1 MSHNIRLAPFDIEF
15 ACDEDE
21 SILAAALRRGI
32 GLRYGCKHGACGSC
46 KARVV
51 EGEVDI
57 NEASGFALM
66 DYERDAGMALLCSA
80 YPLEDV
86 VIELSDYDEAELSA
100 ARPVQEYRCQVVGLE
115 QIAADI
121 WRLLLATT
129 GPERFLYD
137 PGQFAEL
144 CVAGS
149 EHWRAYSMA
158 NLANAHGRVEFLIR
172 QVRGGQFSTALAE
185 RVRIGDD
192 LMLRGPYGQFGLSSG
207 HAPIVMIAGGS
218 GMAPILALL
227 RSLATE
233 GSERPVTFFYGA
245 RRHEDLICAED
256 IEAIGK
262 ALASFVYI
270 PALSEPVVSSDWM
283 GETGLITEVID
294 RLAGN
299 LRGSEAYLCGPPG
312 MIDTS
317 IEVLKAHGMFA
328 SRIRYDKFVSTE
340 EQQKQS

>member
-1 MSHNIRLAPFDIEF
+1 MSHNVRLAPFDIEF
-15 ACDEDE
+15 ACGEDE
-21 SILAAALRRGI
+21 SILAAALREGI

-46 KARVV
+46 KAKVV
-51 EGEVDI
+51 EGEVDVSD
-57 NEASGFALM
+57 ASGFALM

-86 VIELSDYDEAELSA
+86 VVELDDYDEAELSA
-100 ARPVQEYRCQVVGLE
+100 ARPIKEYRCHVVAVE
-115 QIAADI
+115 QIATDI

-129 GPERFLYD
+129 GPERFEYD

-144 CVAGS
+144 CLAGN

-158 NLANAHGRVEFLIR
+158 NLPDDKGQIEFLIK
-172 QVRGGQFSTALAE
+172 QVPGGQFSTALAE
-185 RVRIGDD
+185 RVRIDD
-192 LMLRGPYGQFGLSSG
+192 EILLRGPYGQFGINKG

-227 RSLATE
+227 RSLAAE
-233 GSERPVTFFYGA
+233 RSARPVTFFYGA

-256 IEAIGK
+256 IEAVGK
-262 ALASFVYI
+262 GLASFAYV
-270 PALSEPVVSSDWM
+270 PAVSEPDAS
-283 GETGLITEVID
+283 GEWTGESGLITEVID
-294 RLAGN
+294 RLSDN
-299 LRGSEAYLCGPPG
+299 LRASEAYLCGPAG
-312 MIDTS
+312 MIDAA

-340 EQQKQS
+340 ERPK

>member
-1 MSHNIRLAPFDIEF
+1 MSHNVRLAPFDIEF
-15 ACDEDE
+15 ACGEDE
-21 SILAAALRRGI
+21 SILAAALREGI

-46 KARVV
+46 KAKVV
-51 EGEVDI
+51 EGEVDVSD
-57 NEASGFALM
+57 ASGFALM

-100 ARPVQEYRCQVVGLE
+100 ARPIKEYPCRVVAVE
-115 QIAADI
+115 QIATDI
-121 WRLLLATT
+121 WRLLLVTT
-129 GPERFLYD
+129 GLERVEYD

-158 NLANAHGRVEFLIR
+158 NLPNAEGRVEFLIK
-172 QVRGGQFSTALAE
+172 QVPGGQFSTALAE
-185 RVRIGDD
+185 QVRIDD
-192 LMLRGPYGQFGLSSG
+192 ELLLRGPYGQFGVNRG

-227 RSLATE
+227 RSLAAE

-245 RRHEDLICAED
+245 RRHADLICAED
-256 IEAIGK
+256 IEAVGK
-262 ALASFVYI
+262 ALASFAYV
-270 PALSEPVVSSDWM
+270 PALSEPDVPGDWT
-283 GETGLITEVID
+283 GESGLITEVID
-294 RLAGN
+294 RLSDN
-299 LRGSEAYLCGPPG
+299 LRAAEAYLCGPPG
-312 MIDTS
+312 MIDAA

-328 SRIRYDKFVSTE
+328 SRICYDKFVSTAD
-340 EQQKQS
+340 QPK

>member
-1 MSHNIRLAPFDIEF
+1 MSHNVRLAPFDIKF
-15 ACDEDE
+15 ACDENE
-21 SILAAALRRGI
+21 SILAAALRQGI

-46 KARVV
+46 KAKVV
-51 EGEVDI
+51 EGEVDVSD
-57 NEASGFALM
+57 ASGFALM

-100 ARPVQEYRCQVVGLE
+100 ARPISEYRCHVAALE
-115 QIAADI
+115 QIASDI
-121 WRLLLATT
+121 WRLLLVTT
-129 GPERFLYD
+129 GPERFEYD

-158 NLANAHGRVEFLIR
+158 NLPDAGRRVEFIIK
-172 QVRGGQFSTALAE
+172 QVPGGLFSSALAG
-185 RVRIGDD
+185 RVKIGDE
-192 LMLRGPYGQFGLSSG
+192 LMLRGPYGQFALNSG

-227 RSLATE
+227 RSLAAE

-245 RRHEDLICAED
+245 RRHEDLICSG
-256 IEAIGK
+256 AIDEVGK
-262 ALASFVYI
+262 ALGSFSYV
-270 PALSEPVVSSDWM
+270 PALSEPVAEGAWL
-283 GETGLITEVID
+283 GETGLVTEVID
-294 RLAGN
+294 RLSGN
-299 LRGSEAYLCGPPG
+299 LRAAEAYLCGPPG
-312 MIDTS
+312 MIDAA

-328 SRIRYDKFVSTE
+328 SRIRYDKFVSTADLR
-340 EQQKQS
+340 K

>member
-1 MSHNIRLAPFDIEF
+1 MSHNVRLVPFDIEF
-15 ACDEDE
+15 ACGEDE
-21 SILAAALRRGI
+21 SILSAALRQGV

-46 KARVV
+46 KAKVV
-51 EGEVDI
+51 EGEVDVDD
-57 NEASGFALM
+57 ASGFALM

-80 YPLEDV
+80 YPLENV

-100 ARPVQEYRCQVVGLE
+100 ARPIKEYSCHVVTVE
-115 QIAADI
+115 QIATDI

-158 NLANAHGRVEFLIR
+158 NLPNDKGRVEFLIK
-172 QVRGGQFSTALAE
+172 QVPQGQFSTALAE
-185 RVRIGDD
+185 RVKIGDE
-192 LMLRGPYGQFGLSSG
+192 LMLRGPYGQFGLNSG
-207 HAPIVMIAGGS
+207 HSPIVMIAGGS

-227 RSLATE
+227 RSLAAQ

-245 RRHEDLICAED
+245 RRHEDLICADD
-256 IEAIGK
+256 IEALGK
-262 ALASFVYI
+262 ALASLVYV
-270 PALSEPVVSSDWM
+270 PALSEPVVPGDWT

-294 RLAGN
+294 RLSGN
-299 LRGSEAYLCGPPG
+299 LRMAEAYLCGPPG
-312 MIDTS
+312 MIDAA
-317 IEVLKAHGMFA
+317 IKVLKAHGMFA
-328 SRIRYDKFVSTE
+328 SRIRYDKFVSTD
-340 EQQKQS
+340 EQPK